1 MIQGINKMNYKDL
14 IWKDIIKGAVIVG
27 TCIILIA
34 FCIIGM
40 ISYSNHR
47 LLKAAN
53 QEEITFNYIIPNAAA
68 ETKDNHLFHIS
79 ADITIQGP
87 REMIL
92 TKTDKNQTKFLMMKS
107 VPTSQLFQQEMN
119 DKMKT
124 TLFKNF
130 EKTVKSSLDDYTTVS
145 VINSFD
151 EISYGFKADLTTQ
164 LAKQEIKVKD
174 IHFSYS
180 E

>member
-1 MIQGINKMNYKDL
+1 MNYKDL
-14 IWKDIIKGAVIVG
+14 ILKDILKGIAIVG
-27 TCIILIA
+27 TCILLIA
-34 FCIIGM
+34 ICIVGM

-53 QEEITFNYIIPNAAA
+53 QEDITFNYVIPNVAA

-92 TKTDKNQTKFLMMKS
+92 TKTDKNHADFLMMKS
-107 VPTSQLFQQEMN
+107 IPTSQLFTNEMN

-124 TLFKNF
+124 TLFKTF
-130 EKTVKSSLDDYTTVS
+130 EKTIKTSLDDYTTIS
-145 VINSFD
+145 VINSFN

-164 LAKQEIKVKD
+164 LAKKDIKVKN
-174 IHFSYS
+174 ISFSYS

>member
-1 MIQGINKMNYKDL
+1 MNYKDL
-14 IWKDIIKGAVIVG
+14 ILKDILKGVAIVG
-27 TCIILIA
+27 TCILLIA
-34 FCIIGM
+34 ICIVGM

-92 TKTDKNQTKFLMMKS
+92 TKTDKNQEQFFMMKS
-107 VPTSQLFQQEMN
+107 IPTSQLFTNEMN

-124 TLFKNF
+124 ALFKTF
-130 EKTVKSSLDDYTTVS
+130 EKTVKTSLDDYTTVS
-145 VINSFD
+145 VINSFN

-164 LAKQEIKVKD
+164 LAKQDVKVKN
-174 IHFSYS
+174 ISFSYS